1 MRTRT
6 WSIIG
11 LLVLLLA
18 IVSAVYF
25 VSNQHNTVITVKTNG
40 TDTSVQAASTPISV
54 IPEKMVAEMNNRAF
68 NDVESYTSTVNSLK
82 ADMKA
87 IARKYNYTAEVTIN
101 SQFGTDQLPFPATVS
116 GTSMLPTLK
125 DGQNIIVLKTSDFK
139 VGDVVVARHPT
150 YGLIVKRVASIKGD
164 QVYLKGDNRQIQI
177 VGTETRV
184 VNGGVEQVTIEKTTL
199 DAWLP
204 KANVVGVVE
213 GY

>member
-1 MRTRT
+1 LSTRT
-6 WSIIG
+6 WTSIG

-18 IVSAVYF
+18 AVSAVYF

-40 TDTSVQAASTPISV
+40 TDTSVQATSTPVSV
-54 IPEKMVAEMNNRAF
+54 IPGKMVAEMNNRAF

-139 VGDVVVARHPT
+139 VGNLVVARHPT
-150 YGLIVKRVASIKGD
+150 YGLIVKRVAAIKAD
-164 QVYLKGDNRQIQI
+164 QVYLKSDNRQIQI
-177 VGTETRV
+177 VGTQTQV
-184 VNGGVEQVTIEKTTL
+184 INGVVEQVTIEKTPL
-199 DAWLP
+199 DTWLP
-204 KANVVGVVE
+204 KDNVVGVVKV
-213 GY
+213 Y